1 MNGWSNDGPRGR
13 EEFLRRAALAS
24 IALLATVGCISGVS
38 TICELVDPQASG
50 QDPLVSTTLTVDEN
64 VQFVGVEMTNVSGR
78 MLQLVLQE
86 WSLSTSAETSN
97 IVTAGTP
104 NGQVQTVV
112 LAPVTLSPGG
122 KWTESVTMRSHHKL
136 ASGRHGGSYFTSMIP
151 GVKQDALKQAR
162 HCEGSE
168 TITLLYVIQDGQ
180 EKKLGSLAVSPHYE
194 RLRSPQYEKNPFTQ
208 HKP

>member
-1 MNGWSNDGPRGR
+1 VVQ
-13 EEFLRRAALAS
+13 RRARRAGGILEKSSAS
-24 IALLATVGCISGVS
+24 EYRPVGYRWLHQRRFDHLRAGRPAG
-38 TICELVDPQASG
+38 LG

-168 TITLLYVIQDGQ
+168 TITLLYVIQDG
-180 EKKLGSLAVSPHYE
+180 
-194 RLRSPQYEKNPFTQ
+194 RRRS
-208 HKP
+208 